1 VRHGK
6 NQEKIMFV
14 ISGASGHTGTVA
26 ASTLLAQGKQV
37 RVIVRDA
44 KKGEVWKQRGAEVA
58 IAELSDSAALTAAL
72 RGADGVY
79 LLLPPNH
86 HIEDLAAEQVKLV
99 ASWAAA
105 LTAAKPKHV
114 VVLSS
119 IGAELPAG
127 SGPIMGNHRI
137 ETALAPLGIPFT
149 AVRAAYFMENWGAVV
164 HPVKADGVLP
174 STLAPGRA
182 AHMVATADIGRVAA
196 EALVAGPAAGK
207 IIELA
212 GPRDYT
218 PEDVAA
224 AFGRVLGRPIQLV
237 PVPDAGIEPALA
249 QAGFKPKVAALFRE
263 MIGAF
268 NSGKLAFAGTPR
280 RGTVEIDEV
289 VRGLAG

>member
-1 VRHGK
+1 
-6 NQEKIMFV
+6 MFV
-14 ISGASGHTGTVA
+14 ISGASGNTGTVV
-26 ASTLLAQGKQV
+26 ASTLLAQGKPV

-58 IAELSDSAALTAAL
+58 IAELNDTAALTAAL

-86 HIEDLAAEQVKLV
+86 HAEDLLAEQAKIV

-105 LTAAKPKHV
+105 LTAARPKHV

-119 IGAELPAG
+119 VGAELPAG
-127 SGPIMGNHRI
+127 TGPIVSGHRI
-137 ETALAPLGIPFT
+137 EAALAPLGIPFT
-149 AVRAAYFMENWGAVV
+149 ALRAAYFMENWGAVV

-174 STLAPGRA
+174 STLTPGRA
-182 AHMVATADIGRVAA
+182 GHMVATADIGRVAA
-196 EALVAGPAAGK
+196 EALVAGPAAGRV
-207 IIELA
+207 IELA

-224 AFGRVLGRPIQLV
+224 AFGRVLGRTINLV
-237 PVPDAGIEPALA
+237 PVPDAAIEPALL

-268 NSGKLAFAGTPR
+268 NGGRLKFAGTPR

-289 VRGLAG
+289 IRNLVG